1 MRLTFE
7 RLHPCEYN
15 AHLLVTELE
24 THPLTATIAVVSF
37 NTRSLLAEALESLRP
52 DAERGIADVWVVD
65 NASSDG
71 SADLVRERFGWA
83 HLIAST
89 ENLGF
94 GAAVNAVAART
105 SSTWIVPAN
114 ADIRLEPG
122 ALETLLAEGRGHPEA
137 AVLAPRLILLDGST
151 QHSVYPFPTIPFT
164 LAYVSGAIGSSDRL
178 ARYWCIDRGFDPERG
193 REVPWAVGAFLLVR
207 RAAWDEVGG
216 FESHQWMYAED
227 LDLGWRLHRAGWR
240 ARYVPAARVHHA
252 ESAATTAAWGDD
264 RHRRWHASTYAW
276 MARRRGIAIARIV
289 SAINVVGFLLR
300 GLAALPG
307 SLFGCPGARNARRSA
322 LGAARAH
329 TVGLSPRAALERVR

>member
-1 MRLTFE
+1 MHLTFIGLSAA
-7 RLHPCEYN
+7 RTQQ
-15 AHLLVTELE
+15 HLPVNELE
-24 THPLTATIAVVSF
+24 THPPAATVAVVSW
-37 NTRSLLAEALESLRP
+37 NTRSLLADCLESLRP
-52 DAERGIADVWVVD
+52 DAERRVADVWVLD

-71 SADLVRERFGWA
+71 SAEMMRERFGWA
-83 HLIAST
+83 HLIASA

-105 SSTWIVPAN
+105 SSPWIVPAN

-122 ALETLLAEGRGHPEA
+122 ALETLLAAGRSHPEA
-137 AVLAPRLILLDGST
+137 AVLAPRLILPDRST

-193 REVPWAVGAFLLVR
+193 REVPWAVGACLLVR
-207 RAAWDEVGG
+207 RGAWDQVGG
-216 FESHQWMYAED
+216 FDSHQWMYAED

-240 ARYVPAARVHHA
+240 ARYVPEARVHHA
-252 ESAATTAAWGDD
+252 ESAATTRAWGDD

-276 MARRRGIAIARIV
+276 MARRRGVAMARTV

-307 SLFGCPGARNARRSA
+307 SLLGSSGARHARRRA
-322 LGAARAH
+322 LDAARAH
-329 TVGLSPRAALERVR
+329 AVGLSPRSALERVR